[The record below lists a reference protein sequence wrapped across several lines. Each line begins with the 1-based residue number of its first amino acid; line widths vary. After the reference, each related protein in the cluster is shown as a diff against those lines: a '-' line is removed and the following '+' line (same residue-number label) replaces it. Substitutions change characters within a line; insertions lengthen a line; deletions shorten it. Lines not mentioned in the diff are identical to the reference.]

1 MEVVA
6 VTMLVDGRF
15 LSRLHDCSTSCAF
28 AKSSDERASLRA
40 PRGVDVHEVSGA
52 PCMPACARHALDR
65 TRASAAVRVCSGVGV
80 FTRIEL
86 GVLEGFKF

>member
-15 LSRLHDCSTSCAF
+15 LSRLHDCSCAF